1 MTHIILKQNSNFIR
15 TILLTPSFFVTSNF
29 AVNVGE
35 EEYDEEIDGEV
46 TEIFEGRDD
55 DDGNSE
61 L

>member
-1 MTHIILKQNSNFIR
+1 MTQLFSSKIV
-15 TILLTPSFFVTSNF
+15 TLLELSCSPPSFFVTSNF

>member
-1 MTHIILKQNSNFIR
+1 
-15 TILLTPSFFVTSNF
+15 
-29 AVNVGE
+29 VNVGE

-55 DDGNSE
+55 DDDDGE